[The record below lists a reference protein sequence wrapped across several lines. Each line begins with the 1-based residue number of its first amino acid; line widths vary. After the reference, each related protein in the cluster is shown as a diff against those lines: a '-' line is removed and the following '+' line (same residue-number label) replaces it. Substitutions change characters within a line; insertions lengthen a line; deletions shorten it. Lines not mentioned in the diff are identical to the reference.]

1 MTTYADITVR
11 KKAAEAIKR
20 SEARFRDYA
29 EIASDWYWEQSSDFR
44 FTSRF
49 DSDTS
54 ISVAGGD
61 SY

>member
-1 MTTYADITVR
+1 MTTYADITMR

-44 FTSRF
+44 FTSKF

-54 ISVAGGD
+54 ISVAG
-61 SY
+61 SESC

>member
-11 KKAAEAIKR
+11 KKAAEEMKR

-44 FTSRF
+44 FTSKF

-54 ISVAGGD
+54 ISVAE
-61 SY
+61 SESC